1 MKQNRGF
8 TLIETLIYLSLLIV
22 LGAIVI
28 NSVFSLFSSYSKIR
42 LTQDMETTAIQ
53 VLDKMTRDIHDASG
67 IVDAQSSFGVPSS
80 YVSLSIPTGGGG
92 SNTAKYYVAG
102 GKIKFDKNSEY
113 LGDLSLSS
121 VTVNNFDIDYVNGT
135 STKALKIEL
144 QLQAAV
150 RNSTETLYKTF
161 RTTVQLRDQ

>member
-53 VLDKMTRDIHDASG
+53 VLDKMTRDIHASTAV
-67 IVDAQSSFGVPSS
+67 VDAQSSFNVPNG
-80 YVSLSIPTGGGG
+80 YVSLSIPNGAGTD
-92 SNTAKYYVAG
+92 TVKYYATSSQ
-102 GKIKFDKNSEY
+102 IKVDKNGVY
-113 LGDLSLSS
+113 LGDLSLKS
-121 VTVNNFDIDYVNGT
+121 VMVNSFDIDYVNGT